1 MAAMTLT
8 PVNPAPIPTLLVAPP
23 TPGSLQATT
32 RTTGPGSFSQ
42 LMQAAD
48 ARRQAEPSQPA
59 FNAASSPENK
69 AQQAQAGSRPQA
81 PVNKTPPRENSKTE
95 RRSGQT
101 DSDDNTAER
110 SAAAAAA
117 EANGNDDSTPSADAA
132 SLLAGLGLVQRALAP
147 AETGSA
153 RSHGRLLRLAQDA
166 GDTEARLART
176 GAGTGAA
183 AGAVGADGAD
193 GVLIAAGVMAHG
205 SATDSTT
212 DNATNRSSA
221 GKAFAGLLAAA
232 QGADATTGTAGLTS
246 SLGAAF
252 AAAEQRLAAAE
263 AGPADGAALGSL
275 ALHGAVP
282 GGPAVGSSSALPA
295 EGRLSATPGQ
305 AGFAEQLGAQLSTFV
320 REGVQHARLQL
331 HPLELG
337 PLTVQIELDGGSA
350 RMSFV
355 AEHAQTRQA
364 LEQAMPTLAGSLRE
378 AGLTLS
384 GGGVFEQPR
393 QPQPE
398 ADSRQG
404 GGRGSRNDGRNDS
417 SGGGAD
423 ALSAAAAG
431 PALRRRG
438 VVDLVA

>member
-1 MAAMTLT
+1 MAAMTLP
-8 PVNPAPIPTLLVAPP
+8 PVNPAPIPTLLVAPSA
-23 TPGSLQATT
+23 PGFLQATT
-32 RTTGPGSFSQ
+32 HATGPGSFSQ

-48 ARRQAEPSQPA
+48 ARRQAEPSKPAFNAA

-81 PVNKTPPRENSKTE
+81 PTNKTPPRDNAKTE
-95 RRSGQT
+95 RRSGAT
-101 DSDDNTAER
+101 DAEENTAER

-117 EANGNDDSTPSADAA
+117 EASGDDDSTPSADAA
-132 SLLAGLGLVQRALAP
+132 SLLLAGLDLIQRSLSP

-153 RSHGRLLRLAQDA
+153 RSQGRLMRLAQDA
-166 GDTEARLART
+166 AHADHTEAQLART
-176 GAGTGAA
+176 GAGGA
-183 AGAVGADGAD
+183 AGAIGAD
-193 GVLIAAGVMAHG
+193 GVLDAAAVMTTG
-205 SATDSTT
+205 GATD
-212 DNATNRSSA
+212 RSSA
-221 GKAFAGLLAAA
+221 GKSFAGLLAAA
-232 QGADATTGTAGLTS
+232 QGADAASGTASATS

-252 AAAEQRLAAAE
+252 AAAEQRLAAVE
-263 AGPADGAALGSL
+263 GRPADGAAPGSL

-350 RMSFV
+350 RMSFA

-364 LEQAMPTLAGSLRE
+364 LEQALPMLAGSLRE

-398 ADSRQG
+398 ADNRQG
-404 GGRGSRNDGRNDS
+404 GGHGGRNDGRNDGN
-417 SGGGAD
+417 GGGTD